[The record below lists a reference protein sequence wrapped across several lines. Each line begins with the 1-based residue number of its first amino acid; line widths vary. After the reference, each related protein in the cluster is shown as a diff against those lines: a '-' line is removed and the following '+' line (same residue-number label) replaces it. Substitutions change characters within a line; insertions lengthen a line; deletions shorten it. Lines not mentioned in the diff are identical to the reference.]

1 MTRKVIST
9 KVRHGRPFY
18 SVQAGR
24 RVRFRYTTQLIEV
37 TTRKWVSPTDGP
49 KS

>member
-1 MTRKVIST
+1 MKKEVSR

-24 RVRFRYTTQLIEV
+24 RVRFRYTTVITETV
-37 TTRKWVSPTDGP
+37 TRKRVNY
-49 KS
+49 